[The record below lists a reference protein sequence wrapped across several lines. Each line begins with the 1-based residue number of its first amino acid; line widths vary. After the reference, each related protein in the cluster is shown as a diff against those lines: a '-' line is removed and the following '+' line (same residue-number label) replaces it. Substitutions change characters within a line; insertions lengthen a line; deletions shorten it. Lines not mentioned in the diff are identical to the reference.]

1 VSSPHYRLVN
11 LLQILKFCFYVFD
24 KDKNGFIEEDEL
36 KLLLAL
42 LHDNQHERGNLGI
55 AIKKVYSLF
64 YGIHGLSSL
73 SNLTSYI
80 KLS

>member
-1 VSSPHYRLVN
+1 MSPPHYRLLN

-42 LHDNQHERGNLGI
+42 LHDNQHEKGNLGI
-55 AIKKVYSLF
+55 AIKKVYSMF
-64 YGIHGLSSL
+64 YGKHEMSSL
-73 SNLTSYI
+73 SNLSSYI
-80 KLS
+80 